1 MKKNQKKKFLIK
13 KTSNHNSAY
22 VAHLRQRQPITHR
35 LAITDTVYPPICGL
49 ELLRVSLFMFRA
61 VR

>member
-1 MKKNQKKKFLIK
+1 MKKKLLIK
-13 KTSNHNSAY
+13 KTSNHNSAH

-35 LAITDTVYPPICGL
+35 LVITDTAYPPICGFK
-49 ELLRVSLFMFRA
+49 LLRVSLFMFRA